1 MKKAYT
7 KPRLFAETFEL
18 LEHIASCK
26 TGAGDHAPTVSYR
39 SGDACTYTDANL
51 TLFYPENS
59 GCTNGYYDPND
70 DSMYDSFDDYLASF
84 GVDRGGCYNAFS
96 DGNFF
101 AS

>member
-1 MKKAYT
+1 MKKAYE
-7 KPRLFAETFEL
+7 KPRVYVESFEL

-26 TGAGDHAPTVSYR
+26 ANQDITSVTYR
-39 SGDACTYTDANL
+39 DGSSCNYTDANL

-70 DSMYDSFDDYLASF
+70 NSMYDDFDDYLASF

>member
-1 MKKAYT
+1 MKKAYE
-7 KPRLFAETFEL
+7 KPRVYVEKFEL

-26 TGAGDHAPTVSYR
+26 ANQVVVNVTYR
-39 SGDACTYTDANL
+39 EGHACTYTDANL
-51 TLFYPENS
+51 TLFYPDNS

-70 DSMYDSFDDYLASF
+70 DSMYDTFDDYLASF

>member
-1 MKKAYT
+1 MKKPYQ
-7 KPRLFAETFEL
+7 KPQIYVETFEL

-26 TGAGDHAPTVSYR
+26 TGGKGVEVTYR
-39 SGDACTYTDANL
+39 DGNSCSYTDANL
-51 TLFYPENS
+51 TLFYPGNN
-59 GCTNGYYDPND
+59 GCTNGYFVPGD
-70 DSMYDSFDDYLASF
+70 DSMYDDFDDYLASF

>member
-7 KPRLFAETFEL
+7 KPALYAETFEL
-18 LEHIASCK
+18 SEHISSCK
-26 TGAGDHAPTVSYR
+26 ANQDITTVTYR
-39 SGDACTYTDANL
+39 DGYACTYTDANI

-70 DSMYDSFDDYLASF
+70 DSMYDDFDDYLASF
-84 GVDRGGCYNAFS
+84 GVGRGGCYNAFS

>member
-1 MKKAYT
+1 MKKAYE
-7 KPRLFAETFEL
+7 KPRVYVENFEL

-26 TGAGDHAPTVSYR
+26 ANQDITSVTYR
-39 SGDACTYTDANL
+39 DGHACTYTDANL
-51 TLFYPENS
+51 TLFYTDNS

>member
-1 MKKAYT
+1 MKKPYQ
-7 KPRLFAETFEL
+7 KPRVYVETFEL

-26 TGAGDHAPTVSYR
+26 ANQDITTVTYR
-39 SGDACTYTDANL
+39 DGNACTYTDANL
-51 TLFYPENS
+51 TLFYPSNN

-70 DSMYDSFDDYLASF
+70 TSMYDDFDDYLASF

>member
-1 MKKAYT
+1 MKKPYQ
-7 KPRLFAETFEL
+7 KPRVYVETFEL
-18 LEHIASCK
+18 LEHISSCK
-26 TGAGDHAPTVSYR
+26 YNHDITTVTYR
-39 SGDACTYTDANL
+39 DGNACTYTDANL
-51 TLFYPENS
+51 TLFYPSNN

-70 DSMYDSFDDYLASF
+70 DSMYDDFDDYLASF

>member
-1 MKKAYT
+1 M
-7 KPRLFAETFEL
+7 ETFEL

-26 TGAGDHAPTVSYR
+26 ANQDITTVTYR
-39 SGDACTYTDANL
+39 DGNACTYTDANL
-51 TLFYPENS
+51 TLFYPSNN

-84 GVDRGGCYNAFS
+84 GVNRGGCYNAFS

>member
-1 MKKAYT
+1 MKKAYK

-26 TGAGDHAPTVSYR
+26 ANQDITAVTYR
-39 SGDACTYTDANL
+39 DGNACTYTDANL

-70 DSMYDSFDDYLASF
+70 NSMYDDFDDYLASF

>member
-1 MKKAYT
+1 MKKTYT
-7 KPRLFAETFEL
+7 KPMLYAESYEL
-18 LEHIASCK
+18 VEHISSCK
-26 TGAGDHAPTVSYR
+26 ANQDITTVTYR
-39 SGDACTYTDANL
+39 DGNACTYTDANL
-51 TLFYPENS
+51 TLFYPSNS

-70 DSMYDSFDDYLASF
+70 DSMYDSFEDYLASF

>member
-1 MKKAYT
+1 MKKQYR
-7 KPRLFAETFEL
+7 KPRLFAESFEL
-18 LEHIASCK
+18 LEHISSCK
-26 TGAGDHAPTVSYR
+26 ANQNITSVTYR
-39 SGDACTYTDANL
+39 DGYACTYTDANL
-51 TLFYPENS
+51 TLFMPSNG

-70 DSMYDSFDDYLASF
+70 DSMYDDFDDYLASF

>member
-1 MKKAYT
+1 MKKPYQ
-7 KPRLFAETFEL
+7 KPRVYVETFEL

-26 TGAGDHAPTVSYR
+26 ANQDITTVTYR
-39 SGDACTYTDANL
+39 DGNACTYTDANA
-51 TLFYPENS
+51 TLFYPEN
-59 GCTNGYYDPND
+59 GACTNEYFTENIGSLYDD
-70 DSMYDSFDDYLASF
+70 FDDYLASF

>member
-1 MKKAYT
+1 MKKPYQ
-7 KPRLFAETFEL
+7 KPRVYVETFEL

-26 TGAGDHAPTVSYR
+26 TGGQGVSVTYR
-39 SGDACTYTDANL
+39 DGSACTYTDANL
-51 TLFYPENS
+51 TLFYPSNN

-70 DSMYDSFDDYLASF
+70 DSMYDSFEDYLASF

>member
-1 MKKAYT
+1 MKKTYS
-7 KPRLFAETFEL
+7 KPVLYAERFEL
-18 LEHIASCK
+18 LEHISSCK
-26 TGAGDHAPTVSYR
+26 VGGNSVSVTYR
-39 SGDACTYTDANL
+39 DGNSCTYTDANL
-51 TLFYPENS
+51 TLFYSSNK

>member
-1 MKKAYT
+1 MKRTYT
-7 KPRLFAETFEL
+7 KPTLYAETFEL
-18 LEHIASCK
+18 AEHISSCK
-26 TGAGDHAPTVSYR
+26 TGTGAGAPTVTYR
-39 SGDACTYTDANL
+39 DGNSCTYTDANV
-51 TLFYPENS
+51 TLFYPSNN

-70 DSMYDSFDDYLASF
+70 NSMYDSFDDYLASF

>member
-1 MKKAYT
+1 MKKPYQ
-7 KPRLFAETFEL
+7 KPRVYVETFEL

-26 TGAGDHAPTVSYR
+26 ANQDITSVTYR
-39 SGDACTYTDANL
+39 DGNACTYTDANL
-51 TLFYPENS
+51 TLFYPSNN

-70 DSMYDSFDDYLASF
+70 NSMYDDFDDYLDSF

>member
-1 MKKAYT
+1 MKKAYK

-26 TGAGDHAPTVSYR
+26 ANQDITSVTYR
-39 SGDACTYTDANL
+39 DGHACTYTDANL
-51 TLFYPENS
+51 TLFYPANT
-59 GCTNGYYDPND
+59 GCTNGYYDPDD

-84 GVDRGGCYNAFS
+84 GVDRGGCYNAFT

>member
-1 MKKAYT
+1 MKKTYT
-7 KPRLFAETFEL
+7 KPAMYAETFEL
-18 LEHIASCK
+18 LEHISSCK
-26 TGAGDHAPTVSYR
+26 ANQGMTSVTYR
-39 SGDACTYTDANL
+39 DGNACTYTDANL

-59 GCTNGYYDPND
+59 GCSNGYYDPGD

>member
-1 MKKAYT
+1 M
-7 KPRLFAETFEL
+7 ETFEL

-26 TGAGDHAPTVSYR
+26 ANQDITTVTYR
-39 SGDACTYTDANL
+39 DGNACTYTDANL
-51 TLFYPENS
+51 TLFYPSNN

-70 DSMYDSFDDYLASF
+70 DSMYDDFDDYLASF